1 MYEYFYGTIKEIYSS
16 YVVLEVNDIAYQI
29 FLIRNSEL
37 SINSKIKIYI
47 YNFVSDS
54 LNVLFGFY
62 TPLEKNIF
70 ANLLKVKNIGV
81 KSAYVILNKVNV
93 DLLLTAIYQDN
104 DEFLLK
110 LPKVNKNNIDNLKKS
125 LRKEAERNVKVDVL
139 NSELFI
145 LLKNFDYQLGDILK
159 VIPMIDK
166 NNPVNVQLKEAINYL
181 DNKEG

>member
-54 LNVLFGFY
+54 LNALFGFY

-125 LRKEAERNVKVDVL
+125 LRKEAERNVYQIK
-139 NSELFI
+139 NAGGNIELI
-145 LLKNFDYQLGDILK
+145 PLKGSYHGITKPVYNETDAIEW
-159 VIPMIDK
+159 MIR
-166 NNPVNVQLKEAINYL
+166 QTR
-181 DNKEG
+181 